1 MNRRFAAAIPHIDL
15 FPVSSIN
22 STNVRDLTRLCMRR
36 PVVRETIPQWYYY
49 EGCGIIYKYMAAK
62 KTVYIES
69 TIPSYAT
76 ALPSSNILNIVRKA
90 QTLDFWNMCDTYKLV
105 ISQDVLDEISKGDP
119 EAAQRRLDFV
129 KGIELL
135 PELEGID
142 PLSIL
147 YQSLFHIPAR
157 AKIDCSHLAYCV
169 LHRID
174 YLLTWN
180 CAHLGPVVQD
190 KMRVYNDAHNLWTPV
205 LIPPAALFG
214 ITEEGRP

>member
-1 MNRRFAAAIPHIDL
+1 
-15 FPVSSIN
+15 
-22 STNVRDLTRLCMRR
+22 
-36 PVVRETIPQWYYY
+36 
-49 EGCGIIYKYMAAK
+49 MAPK

-76 ALPSSNILNIVRKA
+76 ALPSSNILNIVQKA
-90 QTLDFWNMCDTYKLV
+90 QTLDFWNIRDTYKLV
-105 ISQDVLDEISKGDP
+105 ISQDVLDEISEGDP

-135 PELEGID
+135 PELEEID
-142 PLSIL
+142 PLSSL
-147 YQSLFHIPAR
+147 YQTVLGIPER

-180 CAHLGPVVQD
+180 CAHLGPVVQK
-190 KMRVYNDAHNLWTPV
+190 KMLVYNNNHNLWTPV
-205 LIPPAALFG
+205 LITPAALFG
-214 ITEEGRP
+214 IREEEYP

>member
-1 MNRRFAAAIPHIDL
+1 
-15 FPVSSIN
+15 
-22 STNVRDLTRLCMRR
+22 
-36 PVVRETIPQWYYY
+36 
-49 EGCGIIYKYMAAK
+49 MAEK

-76 ALPSSNILNIVRKA
+76 ALPSSNILNVIQKA
-90 QTLDFWNMCDTYKLV
+90 QTLDFWNIRGTYKLV

-119 EAAQRRLDFV
+119 EAARRRLDFI

-135 PELEGID
+135 PESDGLD
-142 PLSIL
+142 SLSAL
-147 YQSLFHIPAR
+147 YQAALGIPER

-169 LHRID
+169 LHQID

-205 LIPPAALFG
+205 LITPAALFG